1 MMGKLGFDIV
11 VSKLSENDLKFCQQA
26 VANYKS
32 ISNEVWHGDLYR
44 LMDPKEN
51 DLASLVYVN
60 KDKSKAV
67 MFNYLVNNRF
77 GAGSIWP
84 VKLKG
89 LQADKRYN
97 VKEINLYPGTKSTL
111 GESNVYSGNYLM
123 TVGFNPN
130 VNLRRTSVILE
141 IIETPGR

>member
-1 MMGKLGFDIV
+1 M
-11 VSKLSENDLKFCQQA
+11 
-26 VANYKS
+26 
-32 ISNEVWHGDLYR
+32 
-44 LMDPKEN
+44 
-51 DLASLVYVN
+51 YVN

-67 MFNYLVNNRF
+67 MFNYLVNSRF
-77 GAGSIWP
+77 GSGSIWP

-89 LQADKRYN
+89 LQPDKRYS
-97 VKEINLYPGTKSTL
+97 VKEINLYPGTKSSL

-141 IIETPGR
+141 INETRGDKG